1 MYIKFSEAFIQ
12 LSRNNCK
19 DLNLRFVNK
28 FDKVCKNIK
37 FLFPSRH
44 SYFPKSSIEYLQI
57 DDGSLK
63 SLEAFNC
70 GLSGYLIR
78 DLAIR
83 TRDGSVLEGRVV
95 GWEKH
100 SGDSLGGMQKEQ
112 RGRGKGIEVDA
123 FARLLARSFIRREPV
138 VREIKPG
145 KSRETRIAA
154 FLRRLLSAGD
164 ILSAI
169 TSI

>member
-1 MYIKFSEAFIQ
+1 MKIGEIKIECTLNFQAFIQ

-28 FDKVCKNIK
+28 FDKICKNIK

-112 RGRGKGIEVDA
+112 PGEGEGYRGGRV
-123 FARLLARSFIRREPV
+123 RSF
-138 VREIKPG
+138 
-145 KSRETRIAA
+145 TRA
-154 FLRRLLSAGD
+154 
-164 ILSAI
+164 ILYTKGARCARDKAR
-169 TSI
+169 

>member
-1 MYIKFSEAFIQ
+1 MSINLTKFVKISNSF
-12 LSRNNCK
+12 
-19 DLNLRFVNK
+19 
-28 FDKVCKNIK
+28 
-37 FLFPSRH
+37 FLLDIHDFL
-44 SYFPKSSIEYLQI
+44 KSSIEYLQI

-112 RGRGKGIEVDA
+112 PGEGEEYRGGRV
-123 FARLLARSFIRREPV
+123 RSF
-138 VREIKPG
+138 
-145 KSRETRIAA
+145 TRA
-154 FLRRLLSAGD
+154 
-164 ILSAI
+164 ILYTKGARCARDKAR
-169 TSI
+169 

>member
-1 MYIKFSEAFIQ
+1 MEIHWEGCKK
-12 LSRNNCK
+12 NN
-19 DLNLRFVNK
+19 
-28 FDKVCKNIK
+28 
-37 FLFPSRH
+37 
-44 SYFPKSSIEYLQI
+44 
-57 DDGSLK
+57 
-63 SLEAFNC
+63 
-70 GLSGYLIR
+70 
-78 DLAIR
+78 
-83 TRDGSVLEGRVV
+83 
-95 GWEKH
+95 
-100 SGDSLGGMQKEQ
+100 